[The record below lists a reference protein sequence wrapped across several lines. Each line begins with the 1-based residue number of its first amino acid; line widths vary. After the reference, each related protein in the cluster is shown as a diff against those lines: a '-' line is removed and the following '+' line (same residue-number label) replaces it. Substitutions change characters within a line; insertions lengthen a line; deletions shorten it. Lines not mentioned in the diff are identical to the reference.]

1 MRSISRDSGSDAQR
15 KIDHQFCRFA
25 PARNDGGENCHVLN
39 LEEPALF
46 NETVE
51 RLIAL
56 VEANRRGKRDP
67 RSVLA
72 G

>member
-1 MRSISRDSGSDAQR
+1 VLSAKLIINFVAS
-15 KIDHQFCRFA
+15 A
-25 PARNDGGENCHVLN
+25 PSRNDGGENCHVLN

-51 RLIAL
+51 RSIAL
-56 VEANRRGKRDP
+56 VEANRWGKRDP

>member
-1 MRSISRDSGSDAQR
+1 LRRRRRGRRLCRAEFIPEEASSSGVR
-15 KIDHQFCRFA
+15 
-25 PARNDGGENCHVLN
+25 PHVLPKSGHALN

-51 RLIAL
+51 RFIGP
-56 VEANRRGKRDP
+56 VEAKRWSGRDP

-72 G
+72 

>member
-1 MRSISRDSGSDAQR
+1 
-15 KIDHQFCRFA
+15 
-25 PARNDGGENCHVLN
+25 VLN

-56 VEANRRGKRDP
+56 VEAKRWGKRDP